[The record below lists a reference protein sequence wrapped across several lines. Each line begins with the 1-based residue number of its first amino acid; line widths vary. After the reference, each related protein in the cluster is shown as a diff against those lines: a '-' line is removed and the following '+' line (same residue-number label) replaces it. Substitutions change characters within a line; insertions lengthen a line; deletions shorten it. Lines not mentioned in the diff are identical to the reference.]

1 MKEATGELNM
11 TVVTVVAIA
20 AVAAFFYA
28 FVWPNVKNMI
38 QANTYCSMA
47 QCSQCESNGN
57 GSTVCQACQAYDE
70 QGESVWTGKCTFKD
84 GSAGGAGGTGGTTG

>member
-28 FVWPNVKNMI
+28 FVWPGI
-38 QANTYCSMA
+38 QNSIKASTYGAMATCNSGNT
-47 QCSQCESNGN
+47 
-57 GSTVCQACQAYDE
+57 V
-70 QGESVWTGKCTFKD
+70 
-84 GSAGGAGGTGGTTG
+84 

>member
-28 FVWPNVKNMI
+28 FVWPRVKNSI
-38 QANTYCSMA
+38 IASTNCASA
-47 QCSQCESNGN
+47 QCEQASCQESNG
-57 GSTVCQACQAYDE
+57 ST
-70 QGESVWTGKCTFKD
+70 KCTKCYYGATFSD
-84 GSAGGAGGTGGTTG
+84 GPITCTFSGDSSSTNSSATK

>member
-28 FVWPNVKNMI
+28 FVQLVLDSIEFLILGHTN
-38 QANTYCSMA
+38 A
-47 QCSQCESNGN
+47 
-57 GSTVCQACQAYDE
+57 
-70 QGESVWTGKCTFKD
+70 
-84 GSAGGAGGTGGTTG
+84 

>member
-28 FVWPNVKNMI
+28 FVWPSIQESIEVNTHCANAICSENCDEGKGYCECTYIKGDSAVSIKCPAKNKI
-38 QANTYCSMA
+38 KN
-47 QCSQCESNGN
+47 
-57 GSTVCQACQAYDE
+57 
-70 QGESVWTGKCTFKD
+70 
-84 GSAGGAGGTGGTTG
+84 

>member
-28 FVWPNVKNMI
+28 FVWPSI
-38 QANTYCSMA
+38 QNSIKASTNCASA
-47 QCSQCESNGN
+47 QCTECQESNG
-57 GSTVCQACQAYDE
+57 VQKCQCYYGENFD
-70 QGESVWTGKCTFKD
+70 QGPITCTFKD
-84 GSAGGAGGTGGTTG
+84 SASKNSSTNGQK

>member
-28 FVWPNVKNMI
+28 FVWPGIKASIEASTHCAM
-38 QANTYCSMA
+38 ASCGTCTTSGTKRKCECTYRD
-47 QCSQCESNGN
+47 EDGN
-57 GSTVCQACQAYDE
+57 DQPVT
-70 QGESVWTGKCTFKD
+70 CTFED
-84 GSAGGAGGTGGTTG
+84 

>member
-28 FVWPNVKNMI
+28 FVWPSIKASITSSTKCATAVNCTCSG
-38 QANTYCSMA
+38 NTCNCFA
-47 QCSQCESNGN
+47 LN
-57 GSTVCQACQAYDE
+57 D
-70 QGESVWTGKCTFKD
+70 D
-84 GSAGGAGGTGGTTG
+84 GSVGEAITCPNNSD

>member
-28 FVWPNVKNMI
+28 FVWPGIRNSIN
-38 QANTYCSMA
+38 QSTYCSMA
-47 QCSQCESNGN
+47 VCDNGDYTKCRVSADQTDN
-57 GSTVCQACQAYDE
+57 GQEWSGSCKAYYDKQNE
-70 QGESVWTGKCTFKD
+70 
-84 GSAGGAGGTGGTTG
+84 GAGSQKKSGS

>member
-28 FVWPNVKNMI
+28 FVWPGIRNSITASTN
-38 QANTYCSMA
+38 CSQA
-47 QCSQCESNGN
+47 QCDAASCTVENG
-57 GSTVCQACQAYDE
+57 QR
-70 QGESVWTGKCTFKD
+70 KCTSCMYGENFSEGPITCTYQD
-84 GSAGGAGGTGGTTG
+84 NSEATE

>member
-28 FVWPNVKNMI
+28 FIWPSIRNSIIASTN
-38 QANTYCSMA
+38 CSSA
-47 QCSQCESNGN
+47 QCDSSSCTETG
-57 GSTVCQACQAYDE
+57 GST
-70 QGESVWTGKCTFKD
+70 KCTSCFY
-84 GSAGGAGGTGGTTG
+84 GENFEEGPITCTFQNGGNNGGN

>member
-28 FVWPNVKNMI
+28 FVWPNIQNSMNQQWGNISGNYKNKGI
-38 QANTYCSMA
+38 IVL
-47 QCSQCESNGN
+47 ESR
-57 GSTVCQACQAYDE
+57 
-70 QGESVWTGKCTFKD
+70 
-84 GSAGGAGGTGGTTG
+84 

>member
-28 FVWPNVKNMI
+28 FVWPSI
-38 QANTYCSMA
+38 QASIKKNTCEA
-47 QCSQCESNGN
+47 QCPNNNENCIQTCMNTKGN
-57 GSTVCQACQAYDE
+57 NTN
-70 QGESVWTGKCTFKD
+70 T
-84 GSAGGAGGTGGTTG
+84 AGQ

>member
-28 FVWPNVKNMI
+28 FVWPNIKNTI
-38 QANTYCSMA
+38 QAGTYCSMA
-47 QCSQCESNGN
+47 QCATCTESNGV
-57 GSTVCQACQAYDE
+57 TKCDKCEAYDD
-70 QGESVWTGKCTFKD
+70 QGNTTWTGKCTFKD
-84 GSAGGAGGTGGTTG
+84 GEGPANP

>member
-28 FVWPNVKNMI
+28 FVWPSIKSNITSATKC
-38 QANTYCSMA
+38 ANATCDSTSCTTSGSKTVCSSCTDA
-47 QCSQCESNGN
+47 SSDGTSTDT
-57 GSTVCQACQAYDE
+57 GSTF
-70 QGESVWTGKCTFKD
+70 KCSFEN
-84 GSAGGAGGTGGTTG
+84 GTTAK

>member
-28 FVWPNVKNMI
+28 FVWPSVKNSI
-38 QANTYCSMA
+38 TNSTKCANATCPST
-47 QCSQCESNGN
+47 CTT
-57 GSTVCQACQAYDE
+57 GSTCTCQYINEEGVAENVTCKIQN
-70 QGESVWTGKCTFKD
+70 
-84 GSAGGAGGTGGTTG
+84 